1 MQFPESTKNNNLF
14 SILACS
20 AICVNAKK
28 KCSDVLWMTVK
39 CSKTTQS
46 ILHTHT
52 QTYSVTW
59 NVTFCSFFPPNGV
72 EVAIGF
78 SDLQTVNWLINKPT
92 LPPMSL
98 QNVYNKYIR
107 IYNGN
112 DESGKTWNPYR
123 FPLCMTSD
131 YFSSYFI
138 CLSACYSIYVSEK
151 GGYHH
156 GTQRNL
162 RFECEVQATIEITDS
177 CSSNLPKHG
186 W

>member
-46 ILHTHT
+46 ILHTHA

-78 SDLQTVNWLINKPT
+78 SDLQTVDNCWLINKPT

-112 DESGKTWNPYR
+112 DESGKT
-123 FPLCMTSD
+123 
-131 YFSSYFI
+131 
-138 CLSACYSIYVSEK
+138 
-151 GGYHH
+151 
-156 GTQRNL
+156 
-162 RFECEVQATIEITDS
+162 
-177 CSSNLPKHG
+177 
-186 W
+186 